1 MDEKKSSGLYSV
13 ESDKSDTLYPMCFG
27 VSCAFFAL
35 QLLSNPE
42 VEDERWSGICDK
54 MLQGSAQLLGL
65 LVWKVQTEGAN
76 GGKCKLLLKLQT
88 AEKEIDELKKRR
100 HEDAR
105 ANEKVVSIFAAQEQG
120 WLNERKKLRQQIGAL
135 MNELRVLEKKKGEDI
150 FELNEKLKNV
160 ETMLQG
166 NDKVVEDEK
175 QQKRELEEKLKEAEK
190 VVEDLRETAKREAQE
205 HSSELWKHKMAFI
218 EVVSN
223 QRQLEAEMGRLI
235 RQVETRKQELGV
247 VLKQKEEAVL
257 MAQKMSI
264 EMVKM
269 QQNLE
274 QKDKILSAMLRK
286 SKLDIAEK
294 QMFLK
299 EVKLSK
305 AKRKQAELETEKWRS
320 ASESKHERKS
330 LRSMLANQL
339 NSRLDV
345 YTSARGVHPSATG
358 SSNTGKARSQSTDL
372 ASEFGH
378 LGLKKDRKESELS
391 QLSEDFSLEG
401 NEELADI
408 KQLEGWVHSEA
419 EKYAKVIQQRHHLE
433 LDAFAEQMRI
443 KDEKLKTF
451 HWQLLS
457 MELESKRLQSH
468 IRGLNEDMSQLR
480 HDNMKLEALLL
491 EQEEELTFFKEQLKS
506 RLKCLNCQNSKSN
519 SFLHSPAIAHDTT
532 SPEDKIIKEKPCET
546 EQETKTKCLVDKYQE
561 EDTQNEETKH
571 SNDVSL
577 TTQSSEEE
585 LGDSKDIVIAHV
597 GRVQERCTSP
607 VEIDTSERLAPPNH
621 PSDKTNSSPWR
632 MDIHA
637 LGVSYKIKRLK
648 QQLFMFERLAGK
660 QESNEDTG
668 SNDNRQIG
676 MKGFISLMSSLNKQV
691 GRYQFLQGKADDLC
705 KRMHENN
712 LNVNHG
718 HSSIARAKEDTKALE
733 HFLEETI
740 QLQRYTVATGQKLLE
755 IQSNVGSGFVE
766 VAEELIK
773 TANFDM
779 KCFAESVGTL
789 FQEVQKGLEVRIS
802 RIIGDLGGT
811 LACEGM
817 LHLRS

>member
-1 MDEKKSSGLYSV
+1 MDENKSSGLYSV

-35 QLLSNPE
+35 QLLSNSE

-65 LVWKVQTEGAN
+65 LVWKVQREGAN
-76 GGKCKLLLKLQT
+76 GGKCELLLKLET
-88 AEKEIDELKKRR
+88 AEKEVDELKKRR

-135 MNELRVLEKKKGEDI
+135 MNELRVLEKKKGEAI

-190 VVEDLRETAKREAQE
+190 VVEDLRGTAKREAQE

-269 QQNLE
+269 QQDLE

-305 AKRKQAELETEKWRS
+305 AKRKQAELETERWRS
-320 ASESKHERKS
+320 VSESKHERNS

-358 SSNTGKARSQSTDL
+358 SSNTGKTRSQSTDL
-372 ASEFGH
+372 AFEFGH
-378 LGLKKDRKESELS
+378 LGLKKDRKKSELS

-419 EKYAKVIQQRHHLE
+419 EKYATVIQQRHHLE

-468 IRGLNEDMSQLR
+468 IRELNEDMSQLR

-491 EQEEELTFFKEQLKS
+491 EQEEELAFFKEQLKS
-506 RLKCLNCQNSKSN
+506 RLKCLNCQNSKSS
-519 SFLHSPAIAHDTT
+519 SFLHSPAIAHDTR
-532 SPEDKIIKEKPCET
+532 SPEDRIIKEQPCET

-585 LGDSKDIVIAHV
+585 LGDAKDIVIAHV

-607 VEIDTSERLAPPNH
+607 VEIDTSERL
-621 PSDKTNSSPWR
+621 S
-632 MDIHA
+632 
-637 LGVSYKIKRLK
+637 
-648 QQLFMFERLAGK
+648 GK

-779 KCFAESVGTL
+779 KSFAESVGTL

>member
-1 MDEKKSSGLYSV
+1 MDEKRSSGLSAV

-65 LVWKVQTEGAN
+65 LLWKVQREGTN
-76 GGKCKLLLKLQT
+76 GGKCELFLKLET

-105 ANEKVVSIFAAQEQG
+105 ANEKVVSIFAAQEQS

-135 MNELRVLEKKKGEDI
+135 MNELRVLEKKKGEAI
-150 FELNEKLKNV
+150 FELNEKLRNV

-166 NDKVVEDEK
+166 NDKVVEEEK

-190 VVEDLRETAKREAQE
+190 VVENLRETAKREAQE

-235 RQVETRKQELGV
+235 RQVETRKQEFGV
-247 VLKQKEEAVL
+247 ALKQKEEAVL

-269 QQNLE
+269 QQDLE

-305 AKRKQAELETEKWRS
+305 AKRKQAELETERWR
-320 ASESKHERKS
+320 AVSESKHERNS
-330 LRSMLANQL
+330 LRSMLANQF

-358 SSNTGKARSQSTDL
+358 SSNTGKTRSQSTDL
-372 ASEFGH
+372 AFEFGH
-378 LGLKKDRKESELS
+378 LGLKKERKESELS

-401 NEELADI
+401 NVELADI

-419 EKYAKVIQQRHHLE
+419 EKYATVIQQRHHLE

-443 KDEKLKTF
+443 KDEKLKAS

-457 MELESKRLQSH
+457 MELESKRLQGH
-468 IRGLNEDMSQLR
+468 IRVLNEDMSQLR
-480 HDNMKLEALLL
+480 HNNMKLEALLL
-491 EQEEELTFFKEQLKS
+491 EQDEELIFFKEQLKS
-506 RLKCLNCQNSKSN
+506 TLNCLNCQNTKSN
-519 SFLHSPAIAHDTT
+519 SSLHSPAIARDTI
-532 SPEDKIIKEKPCET
+532 SPEDKIIKETPCET

-561 EDTQNEETKH
+561 VDTRNEETKH

-585 LGDSKDIVIAHV
+585 LADAKYIDIANVR
-597 GRVQERCTSP
+597 RVQERCTSP

-621 PSDKTNSSPWR
+621 PSDKTNNSPWR

-691 GRYQFLQGKADDLC
+691 GRYQSLQGKTDDLC
-705 KRMHENN
+705 KRMHENS

-718 HSSIARAKEDTKALE
+718 HSSITRAKGDSKALE

-755 IQSNVGSGFVE
+755 IQSNVASGFVE

-773 TANFDM
+773 TVNFDM
-779 KCFAESVGTL
+779 KSFAESVGTL